1 MKRRLKMAAGL
12 FFALAVAV
20 TTLGVSATAEE
31 KQTKSEEILIGYS
44 PMTLVNEYFS
54 AVEDAIQEV
63 CDENGASLITYD
75 PQMDATKQATQIED
89 MISMGIQALV
99 YIPVDSAGGRTIM
112 QECKDAGVYVV
123 NIDNL
128 VIKDDYDVVDC
139 VIASDNYGL
148 GYLSGQDAAK
158 RFPDGANIVIAHSPT
173 SESCNV
179 TVGAFWDAIKDD
191 SENPD
196 KFVELMEFDGQGD
209 TAVSFEYMVDALEAY
224 DDIDAVYCVNDA
236 SALGVIQA
244 IEESGKGENIAV
256 YGKDGSP
263 NGKLAISEGK
273 MIQSSGQSPLSLGR
287 LGTEAALDL
296 IHGKEI
302 EFEVSVDAFSI
313 TADNLEEYG
322 IDTWQ

>member
-1 MKRRLKMAAGL
+1 MKKSMKKAMG
-12 FFALAVAV
+12 FAVATALMATMCV
-20 TTLGVSATAEE
+20 SVSAEEE
-31 KQTKSEEILIGYS
+31 KTEGLVIGFS

-54 AVEDAIQEV
+54 AVEGAIQEV
-63 CDENGASLITYD
+63 CDENGATLITYD
-75 PQMDATKQATQIED
+75 PQMDATKQATQIDD

-99 YIPVDSAGGRTIM
+99 YIPVDSAGGRTVM
-112 QECKDAGVYVV
+112 QECQDAGVYVV

-128 VIKDDYDVVDC
+128 IIEDDYDVANC

-148 GYLSGQDAAK
+148 GYLSGKDVAE
-158 RFPDGANIVIAHSPT
+158 RFPDGANVVIAHSPT

-179 TVGAFWDAIKDD
+179 TVGAFWDAIKDTAAD
-191 SENPD
+191 PD
-196 KFVELMEFDGQGD
+196 KYVELTQFDGQGD
-209 TAVSFEYMVDALEAY
+209 TAKSFEYMVDVLQAY

-244 IEESGKGENIAV
+244 IEESGKGEDIAV

-273 MIQSSGQSPLSLGR
+273 MVQSSGQSPLTLGK
-287 LGTEAALDL
+287 LGAQSAIDL
-296 IHGKEI
+296 INGKEI

-322 IDTWQ
+322 IDVWQ

>member
-1 MKRRLKMAAGL
+1 MRRNLRKTTGIIVA
-12 FFALAVAV
+12 FALASSMF
-20 TTLGVSATAEE
+20 TTVGAEE
-31 KQTKSEEILIGYS
+31 SDQIVIGFS

-54 AVEDAIQEV
+54 AVEGAIQEV
-63 CDENGASLITYD
+63 CEENNVKLITYD

-89 MISMGIQALV
+89 MISMGIQSLV

-112 QECKDAGVYVV
+112 QECQDAGVHVV

-128 VIKDDYDVVDC
+128 VIKEDYDVVDC

-148 GYLSGQDAAK
+148 GYLSGQDVVK

-179 TVGAFWDAIKDD
+179 TVGAFWDAIKDEAAD
-191 SENPD
+191 PD
-196 KFVELMEFDGQGD
+196 KFVELTQFDGQGD
-209 TAVSFEYMVDALEAY
+209 TAVSFGFMVDALEAY
-224 DDIDAVYCVNDA
+224 DDIDVVYCVNDA

-244 IEESGKGENIAV
+244 IDESGKGQDIAV

-263 NGKLAISEGK
+263 NGKQAISEGK
-273 MIQSSGQSPLSLGR
+273 MMQSSGQSPLTLGK
-287 LGTEAALDL
+287 LGAQSAIDL
-296 IHGKEI
+296 VNGKEV

-313 TADNLEEYG
+313 TKDNLDEYG
-322 IDTWQ
+322 IDVWQ